1 MEILTSK
8 LQLNLFGYDKLFNS
22 FITLHKKNK
31 LPNVMLLSGSK
42 GLGKS
47 TFAYHFINYL
57 LSDKEENNYLVENF
71 QINPNNSS
79 YKLIQNNIHPNFFLL
94 KNDLSEDNIKID
106 QVRNLLI
113 FLHRST
119 YTKDLKI
126 VFIDNAEFLNV
137 NSSNALLKSLEEPS
151 SNTFFFI
158 IHNDAS
164 EIKETIKS
172 RCIQFKFHLNIDEKK
187 NIFKKVAQDYQLN
200 FNYNDLDK
208 FFYFE
213 SPGNLLK
220 YFIALKDSNFNI
232 LENNLPCILFLI
244 DKYKTKK
251 DSELLNLITLLI
263 ENFYNKL
270 SLNDSNNINTYFANK
285 NKILYLIN
293 DMKKFN
299 LDKKNL
305 LITIDDIL
313 KNEAQ

>member
-1 MEILTSK
+1 MKIDAENTEIISPK
-8 LQLNLFGYDKLFNS
+8 NQLQLFGYDDYFSSFIKLF
-22 FITLHKKNK
+22 HKHK
-31 LPNVMLLSGSK
+31 LPNTILLSGLK
-42 GLGKS
+42 GSGKA

-57 LSDKEENNYLVENF
+57 LSDKEENNYLVKNF
-71 QINPNNSS
+71 KINPSNSS

-94 KNDLSEDNIKID
+94 ENDLTEDNIKID

-164 EIKETIKS
+164 AIKETIKS

-187 NIFKKVAQDYQLN
+187 NIFKKIAQDYQLN

-220 YFIALKDSNFNI
+220 YLIALKDSNFNI
-232 LENNLPCILFLI
+232 FEKKRIESAQKPTETRLKSRICSLSPLPPRPGIKRCTTSLPPL
-244 DKYKTKK
+244 
-251 DSELLNLITLLI
+251 SHNSI
-263 ENFYNKL
+263 EGAAVTAERLQSAALPPEVAGVF
-270 SLNDSNNINTYFANK
+270 
-285 NKILYLIN
+285 
-293 DMKKFN
+293 
-299 LDKKNL
+299 
-305 LITIDDIL
+305 
-313 KNEAQ
+313 